1 MVVLYH
7 SDIALAEADV
17 IVNAANGCGWMG
29 GSRCVSELH
38 RGVAESLNFHTG
50 GAIEKES
57 LIKARK
63 NPKISAWIYGTK
75 PGDIFVTE
83 SYGLDCKKV
92 IHAVTMRYPGS
103 ASKYSY
109 ISEVI
114 PKIFEYC
121 HENGYR
127 RIAIPAL
134 GCGTGGL
141 HAMDTIRIIGNYARM
156 YSCETDVTI
165 YSGDS
170 ADKCDYVSS
179 LSLWYGIHNEV
190 EAKENKRKERINY
203 DQQKS

>member
-38 RGVAESLNFHTG
+38 RGVAESLNFHTR

-63 NPKISAWIYGTK
+63 NPKIPAWIYGTK

-114 PKIFEYC
+114 PKIFNYC
-121 HENGYR
+121 YENGYES
-127 RIAIPAL
+127 IAIPTL

-141 HAMDTIRIIGNYARM
+141 NVL
-156 YSCETDVTI
+156 DVVQLINDHTRNTTFEIDITI
-165 YSGDS
+165 YSGD
-170 ADKCDYVSS
+170 ASS
-179 LSLWYGIHNEV
+179 PLG
-190 EAKENKRKERINY
+190 
-203 DQQKS
+203 QKSKGETYE

>member
-1 MVVLYH
+1 MIVLYH
-7 SDIALAEADV
+7 SDIAFAEADV

-63 NPKISAWIYGTK
+63 NPKIPAWIYGTK

-83 SYGLDCKKV
+83 SYGLNCKKV
-92 IHAVTMRYPGS
+92 LHAVTMRYPGS
-103 ASKYSY
+103 ASRYSY

-121 HENGYR
+121 YENEYR

-141 HAMDTIRIIGNYARM
+141 HVMDVVRLIGNYAR
-156 YSCETDVTI
+156 I
-165 YSGDS
+165 YSH
-170 ADKCDYVSS
+170 AVS
-179 LSLWYGIHNEV
+179 Y
-190 EAKENKRKERINY
+190 
-203 DQQKS
+203 